1 MKPFLLH
8 MISVSIDKNPCISC
22 NWSASYVFF
31 SVRNKKNEKKNATKK
46 GKDIEKSILTAT
58 FVPSQDSK
66 IDNRIISQVA
76 DNKVANH
83 EDPVQITY
91 RPTIKNK

>member
-1 MKPFLLH
+1 M
-8 MISVSIDKNPCISC
+8 
-22 NWSASYVFF
+22 A
-31 SVRNKKNEKKNATKK
+31 KK

-76 DNKVANH
+76 DNTVVNS

-91 RPTIKNK
+91 RPTTKNK